1 MDHFN
6 SLLRKVEHEMDVYNA
21 WDKVTAKSLSSVIQ
35 AGDSEHLNLSSKSPK
50 RDSLQKSTKS
60 IKKKSDS
67 KVCALKGLFL
77 E

>member
-1 MDHFN
+1 
-6 SLLRKVEHEMDVYNA
+6 MDVYNA
-21 WDKVTAKSLSSVIQ
+21 WDKVTAKSLNSVIQ

-67 KVCALKGLFL
+67 KVSAFAKIYL
-77 E
+77 